1 MYSLL
6 TSALHSSPLAP
17 LQLLTVCLGVTLA
30 YVIFGLAGFGTA
42 LVAGPVLAH
51 FVPVAT
57 IVPLL
62 ALLDF
67 AAAAVNVGRDGRSA
81 DGAELRRIVPAMAV
95 GSLAGAAILL
105 RGRPEVLLLALGF
118 FAVG

>member
-1 MYSLL
+1 M
-6 TSALHSSPLAP
+6 
-17 LQLLTVCLGVTLA
+17 
-30 YVIFGLAGFGTA
+30 
-42 LVAGPVLAH
+42 
-51 FVPVAT
+51 
-57 IVPLL
+57 
-62 ALLDF
+62 LDF

-118 FAVG
+118 FAVGYALYSLSGYKPKVRLAPSAAWPFGLVGGVFSALFGSGGFLYAIYLAGRLESRSSCSS